1 MQTAPKTDAYVNF
14 LDDMSS
20 ASAFNFVQRI
30 MEVLRGRRLS
40 PDALVALC
48 DSLEALPQVDLPAPT
63 TARDRA
69 IKHMLMMDKLRE
81 AALQARAKAYE
92 TWEQTSWAQAQTD
105 NFMVVD
111 GQTKEVDG
119 KVIQDA
125 CAICAAPKTECV
137 KPGEHFGQRGE
148 SPPDSKCDKCSRN
161 FGNFYDAKHDL
172 SLHVAKK
179 HRPADQAV

>member
-30 MEVLRGRRLS
+30 MEVLRGKRLS

-81 AALQARAKAYE
+81 AALEARAKAYE
-92 TWEQTSWAQAQTD
+92 TWEKTSWAQAQTD
-105 NFMVVD
+105 NFMVID
-111 GQTKEVDG
+111 GRAIEADG
-119 KVIQDA
+119 TVIQDA
-125 CAICAAPKTECV
+125 CAICAVPKTDCV
-137 KPGEHFGQRGE
+137 KPSEHFGQRGE

-179 HRPADQAV
+179 HKPVDV